1 LHLELLGFGYQK
13 RMRKENIGNWICKEW
28 IRDMMGEQ
36 WEQFEEQL
44 GNLLGT
50 HEELLVELYVSSWCP
65 RQVNKT

>member
-1 LHLELLGFGYQK
+1 
-13 RMRKENIGNWICKEW
+13 MRKENIGNWICKEW